1 MLPESFTESVRSQ
14 RSYHFLQDYFEMS
27 FLELTAFPSASA
39 MTSSST
45 SSGWQSQQHYDDF
58 AETVRHVGIRLS
70 GTTDMIAEA
79 LLQAQ
84 VVDGEQVERIQPVLR
99 SLFRRNLAAEV

>member
-39 MTSSST
+39 MTSSAG
-45 SSGWQSQQHYDDF
+45 SGWQSQQHYDDF

-79 LLQAQ
+79 LLQAR
-84 VVDGEQVERIQPVLR
+84 VVNVITTVQCFKTQAQWVNV
-99 SLFRRNLAAEV
+99 

>member
-27 FLELTAFPSASA
+27 FLELTAFPSSASA
-39 MTSSST
+39 MTSSES
-45 SSGWQSQQHYDDF
+45 WQSQQHYEDF

-79 LLQAQ
+79 LLQAR
-84 VVDGEQVERIQPVLR
+84 VVNVITTPH
-99 SLFRRNLAAEV
+99 NYA

>member
-1 MLPESFTESVRSQ
+1 
-14 RSYHFLQDYFEMS
+14 MS

-39 MTSSST
+39 MTSSAG
-45 SSGWQSQQHYDDF
+45 SGWQLQQHYDDF

-79 LLQAQ
+79 LLQAH
-84 VVDGEQVERIQPVLR
+84 VVDDGEQVEGIQSVLR

>member
-14 RSYHFLQDYFEMS
+14 RIYHFLQDYFEMS
-27 FLELTAFPSASA
+27 FLELTAFPSPSA
-39 MTSSST
+39 MISSSAG
-45 SSGWQSQQHYDDF
+45 SGWQSQQHYYDDF

-79 LLQAQ
+79 LLQAR
-84 VVDGEQVERIQPVLR
+84 VVNVITTPH
-99 SLFRRNLAAEV
+99 NYA

>member
-39 MTSSST
+39 TTSSA
-45 SSGWQSQQHYDDF
+45 SGWQSQQHYYDDF

-79 LLQAQ
+79 LLQAH
-84 VVDGEQVERIQPVLR
+84 VVDDGEKVEGIQPVLR

>member
-1 MLPESFTESVRSQ
+1 MKRSFLVAAQVARMLPESFTESVRSQ

-27 FLELTAFPSASA
+27 FLELTAFPSAA
-39 MTSSST
+39 TSSSG
-45 SSGWQSQQHYDDF
+45 SSWQSQQHYDDF

-79 LLQAQ
+79 LLQAR
-84 VVDGEQVERIQPVLR
+84 VVNVITTPH
-99 SLFRRNLAAEV
+99 NYA

>member
-39 MTSSST
+39 MTSSAG
-45 SSGWQSQQHYDDF
+45 SGWQSQQHYYDDF

-79 LLQAQ
+79 LLQAH
-84 VVDGEQVERIQPVLR
+84 VVDGEQVEEMQPVLR

>member
-39 MTSSST
+39 ATSSSG
-45 SSGWQSQQHYDDF
+45 SSWQSQQHYDDF

-84 VVDGEQVERIQPVLR
+84 VVDDREEVEGIQPVLR
-99 SLFRRNLAAEV
+99 SLFRLNLAAEV